1 MNRGEVEDIV
11 EAMLDSRGTPLGASV
26 DDDAPREVIPIKSFA
41 AFGSAGNPVEVIGVG
56 YFNGMTQFLVIDE
69 DEGAIFPIFRENV
82 FKSKES
88 AERAAVENGAT
99 L

>member
-1 MNRGEVEDIV
+1 MNRGEIEDIV
-11 EAMLDSRGTPLGASV
+11 ESVLDSRGGAGPSF
-26 DDDAPREVIPIKSFA
+26 DDDAPREVIPIKPFA
-41 AFGSAGNPVEVIGVG
+41 AFGDMGNPVEVIGVG

-88 AERAAVENGAT
+88 AERAAMENGAT
-99 L
+99 E